1 MNKINLIEILEE
13 NNLNDY
19 SYKFGTDKESHHSYI
34 SGFYESAFAK
44 YKDKKITILEIGIY
58 NGGSAA
64 LWSRYFT
71 QAKILAVDI
80 HDHIHPSHR
89 NLDRGTYLFGDSY
102 RPNLFSPEEKF
113 DIIIDD
119 GPHSP
124 LSQVQCISYY
134 LQHLSSGG
142 IMVIED
148 IGNVTV
154 FPILEFFTPQGYRT
168 ERIDLRHVKGRED
181 DLMFIIYG
189 SAAQVQG
196 KRI

>member
-1 MNKINLIEILEE
+1 MNLIEILEA

-44 YKDKKITILEIGIY
+44 YQDKNLMLLEIGIY

-71 QAKILAVDI
+71 QAKILSIDI

-89 NLDRGTYLFGDSY
+89 NLERVTYKFGDAY
-102 RPNLFSPEEKF
+102 RPNLFGPEEKF

-124 LSQVQCISYY
+124 LSQVHCISYY
-134 LQHLSSGG
+134 LQH
-142 IMVIED
+142 
-148 IGNVTV
+148 
-154 FPILEFFTPQGYRT
+154 
-168 ERIDLRHVKGRED
+168 
-181 DLMFIIYG
+181 
-189 SAAQVQG
+189 
-196 KRI
+196 

>member
-1 MNKINLIEILEE
+1 MNLMETLEA

-34 SGFYESAFAK
+34 SGFYESAFGK
-44 YKDKKITILEIGIY
+44 YQNKKINILEIGIY

-71 QAKILAVDI
+71 QATITAVDI
-80 HDHIHPSHR
+80 VDHIHPSHR
-89 NLDRGTYLFGDSY
+89 NLDQVTYLFGDAY
-102 RPNLFSPEEKF
+102 RPNLFASDTKF

-124 LSQVQCISYY
+124 LSQIHFISYY
-134 LQHLSSGG
+134 LQHLNTDG

-148 IGNVTV
+148 VADITV
-154 FPILEFFTPQGYRT
+154 FPILEFFVPKNYQS
-168 ERIDLRHVKGRED
+168 ERVDLRHVKGRED
-181 DLMFIIYG
+181 DLMFIIRNCDG
-189 SAAQVQG
+189 E
-196 KRI
+196 